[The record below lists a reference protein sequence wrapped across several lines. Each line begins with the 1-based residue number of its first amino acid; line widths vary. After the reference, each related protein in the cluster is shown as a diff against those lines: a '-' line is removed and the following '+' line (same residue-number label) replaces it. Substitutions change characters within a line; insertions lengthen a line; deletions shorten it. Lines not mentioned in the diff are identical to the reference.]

1 MNILLINGSPR
12 AKRSNSRK
20 LALSFIEGMRGVA
33 EGRGEEVQLD
43 EVNVATA
50 DIAPCRGCFACWK
63 SETGTCCIHDE
74 MASVIEKTLAA
85 DVVVWSFPLYFFN
98 VPGPL
103 KNLIDRRLPMALPF
117 MTETRDGYGSGSHP
131 ARYDTSRTRNVLIS
145 CCGFFSAEG
154 NYDSVR
160 MMFDHTLGRGNYE
173 TIFCGQGELFSVKE
187 LSERTDAYLAV
198 VRRAG
203 EEYAAGAI
211 GDATRAQLGQL
222 LYPKE
227 IFEAMAD
234 ASWGVSKETGA
245 KEPEDLVFTRQ
256 MAALYNKAAY
266 DGKDRVLE
274 MNYTDLGSSYQILLG
289 KDGAQVVTDG
299 SLEATTRINT
309 PFEVW
314 AKISRGE
321 LGGAQAL
328 GDRLYTVDGDF
339 SLMIDWDRY
348 FGGLGGSAG
357 RNPSVAEGKRLGR
370 PSMVTMLIPWVC
382 LWVAVSINASIGA
395 VITLGVCAFVPVI
408 LHRRQFVRWDWLSLA
423 VVTVLSLFTA
433 FTGQGDVAVVVGYV
447 TFGLMWLYSC
457 AVREPLCATYVKYD
471 YGGDSAL
478 DNPLFYKTNHILA
491 LCWGILY
498 LLTGVWTLLLKQAGI
513 GNIVV
518 IINNLVPVAM
528 GIFTGWF
535 QRWYPAHLAAGGGRE

>member
-43 EVNVATA
+43 EVSVATA

-117 MTETRDGYGSGSHP
+117 MTEARDGYGSGSHP

-211 GDATRAQLGQL
+211 GDATRVQLGQL

-227 IFEAMAD
+227 TFEAMAD

-357 RNPSVAEGKRLGR
+357 RNPSVAEGKQPGR
-370 PSMVTMLIPWVC
+370 PSMATMLIPWIC

-395 VITLGVCAFVPVI
+395 VITLGVCALVPVI

-447 TFGLMWLYSC
+447 AFGLMWLYSC

-498 LLTGVWTLLLKQAGI
+498 LLTGVWTLLLLQAGV
-513 GNIVV
+513 GNVVV
-518 IINNLVPVAM
+518 IVNNLVPVAM